1 MRWSVILILICLFF
15 LGLSLSTQSQLVS
28 TGTVDQGTVNKIQQL
43 KNEFIKKNKP
53 LQIFHITELS
63 QARVDPVLLDPGSNL
78 PKTHRYPYREIQ
90 ALFQGMKTC
99 RFPRSVSLK
108 NIELR
113 KAMFWHQFICGKLPR
128 LPKRFFRTRPLIH
141 PLGSSYVYLAY
152 KSSISQFKNI
162 EFLATHKAY
171 MHLQEMSYLPSGLS
185 LSKAEKVII
194 DLKPT
199 QLEYYF
205 QAAPTI
211 LTKNFLLINDDQ
223 KVPSPLPKY
232 RVYSRQAWENF
243 WINSRFRTEYAN
255 DEYAIYK
262 QGNLAWTMNR
272 KKLESKSQKYNLYA
286 GSSAILLA
294 LNILFILYREI
305 RRKVRE
311 QQERL
316 FILQTLTHEL
326 RTPVASMK
334 LNLEPFRR
342 NFDHLAPESQKAFLR
357 MTEGVRRLNHVI
369 KASSQYLQSHTE
381 EGQMRFQMDSIH
393 SANELAAYMVED
405 FVIDDNDLELI
416 PASQDLSMHVDVY
429 WLSMCLKNLY
439 KNAQKYGVDPIQ
451 LKVITKGRKEVGF
464 AVVDQGQIELN
475 TLKGF
480 LNPFQRQSK
489 EEGLGL
495 GLSLVSRIAKKMGG
509 RLEVKAM
516 PTTFCLWMPAFES
529 KEDYDEIITG

>member
-28 TGTVDQGTVNKIQQL
+28 TGTVDQRTVTKIQQL
-43 KNEFIKKNKP
+43 KNDFIKTTDP
-53 LQIFHITELS
+53 LYTFHITELS
-63 QARVDPVLLDPGSNL
+63 QARVDPALLDPGSNL
-78 PKTHRYPYREIQ
+78 PRTHRYPYREIQ
-90 ALFQGMKTC
+90 ALFQGMQTC
-99 RFPRSVSLK
+99 RFPRSVSLE

-113 KAMFWHQFICGKLPR
+113 KAMFWHQFICGKLPG
-128 LPKRFFRTRPLIH
+128 LPKRFFLTRPLIH

-152 KSSISQFKNI
+152 KSTIPQFKKLG
-162 EFLATHKAY
+162 FLETHKPY
-171 MHLQEMSYLPSGLS
+171 MHLQEMSNLPSGLN
-185 LSKAEKVII
+185 LTQAEQVIM
-194 DLKPT
+194 DLDPI
-199 QLEYYF
+199 QLQYYF

-211 LTKNFLLINDDQ
+211 LTKNFILMNDD
-223 KVPSPLPKY
+223 KEPSPLPRY
-232 RVYSRQAWENF
+232 RVYSRLAWETF
-243 WINSRFRTEYAN
+243 WLKSRFRTQYAN
-255 DEYAIYK
+255 DDYAIYT

-272 KKLESKSQKYNLYA
+272 NKLESKSQKYNLYA

-305 RRKVRE
+305 RRKVNE

-342 NFDHLAPESQKAFLR
+342 NFDHLAPDGQKAFLR

-381 EGQMRFQMDSIH
+381 EGQMKFQMDAVH
-393 SANELAAYMVED
+393 SVNELAAYIVED
-405 FVIDDNDLELI
+405 FVSDHGQIELMETDH
-416 PASQDLSMHVDVY
+416 DLSMHVDVY
-429 WLSMCLKNLY
+429 WLSMCLKNLF
-439 KNAQKYGVDPIQ
+439 KNAEKYGVDPIQ
-451 LKVITKGRKEVGF
+451 LKIISRGRKEVGF
-464 AVVDQGQIELN
+464 AVIDQGQLELN

-480 LNPFQRQSK
+480 LSPFQRQSK

-495 GLSLVSRIAKKMGG
+495 GLTLVNRIAKKMGG
-509 RLEVKAM
+509 RLEVNAK